1 MISEQTI
8 GARPRTF
15 RQLIRGMG
23 ACVRKAALCALPMSA
38 AAILLVSAAPAV
50 ARGPEAIADLT
61 AEVMDAVVNISAS
74 ESRPAVQRRDVPPP
88 IPGAP
93 FGDLFDEF
101 RKRREQDPQRSPRRS
116 ESAGSG
122 FVIDSSGVIVTN
134 NHVIGDAGDIT
145 VAFTDGTKRKAEVV
159 GRDDKLDLAVL
170 QVKTDKPLTAVKFGD
185 SAKLRIGDWVVAIG
199 NPFGLGGSVTAGI
212 ISAHSRD
219 IEQGPYDDY
228 IQTDAAINRGNSG
241 GPLFNLAGEVVGINT
256 AILSP
261 TGGSVGI
268 GFAVPAELAAP
279 TIAQLREFGE
289 TRRGWLGVRIQSI
302 DEDAAEALGLAK
314 AEGALVASVD
324 DKGPAAEVDIKAG
337 DVIIRYN
344 GKPVKEP
351 RDLSRNVA
359 ATAVGASVDVMLL
372 REGAQRKVSVKL
384 GRLEDSEKADAAKA
398 GDDNSSP
405 SGASAL
411 GLDLSELDEELRQ
424 QYTIGE
430 NVAGVVVIGVEPDS
444 PAADKELVVGD
455 VIVEVAQVP
464 VETPADVTRR
474 IEALRKEDKKSAL
487 LLVVGRDGE
496 TRFVAIRLADE

>member
-1 MISEQTI
+1 MTI
-8 GARPRTF
+8 KETVSVTLRRSGTALGGAG
-15 RQLIRGMG
+15 IR
-23 ACVRKAALCALPMSA
+23 ARNVASRVLPALVVAASVALS
-38 AAILLVSAAPAV
+38 APAM
-50 ARGPEAIADLT
+50 ARGPEAIADL
-61 AEVMDAVVNISAS
+61 ADEVMEAVVNISAS
-74 ESRPAVQRRDVPPP
+74 ESRTVAQRRDVPPP

-101 RKRREQDPQRSPRRS
+101 RKRREQNPPRGPRRS

-122 FVIDSSGVIVTN
+122 FVIDPSGVIVTN
-134 NHVIGDAGDIT
+134 NHVIGEANDIT

-170 QVKTDKPLTAVKFGD
+170 QVKADKPLKAVKFGE
-185 SAKLRIGDWVVAIG
+185 SARLRIGDWVVAIG

-212 ISAHSRD
+212 VSAHSRD

-302 DEDAAEALGLAK
+302 DEDAAEALGLAR
-314 AEGALVASVD
+314 AEGALVAGVD
-324 DKGPAAEVDIKAG
+324 EKGPAAGVDIKAG

-344 GKPVKEP
+344 GKAVKEP

-359 ATAVGASVDVMLL
+359 ATAVGTKVEVTLMRGGKERTASVT
-372 REGAQRKVSVKL
+372 L
-384 GRLEDSEKADAAKA
+384 GRLEDSEKSDTAAA
-398 GDDNSSP
+398 GEESTP
-405 SGASAL
+405 SGVRAL
-411 GLDLSELDEELRQ
+411 GLDLAEIDDELREQ
-424 QYTIGE
+424 HAIRDD
-430 NVAGVVVIGVEPDS
+430 VSGVVVVGVDPDS
-444 PAADKELVVGD
+444 PASDKDIVAGD
-455 VIVEVAQVP
+455 VIIEVAQIPVTTP
-464 VETPADVTRR
+464 VEVERR
-474 IEALRKEDKKSAL
+474 LEALRKEGKKSAL
-487 LLVVGRDGE
+487 LLVAGRDGE
-496 TRFVAIRLADE
+496 TRFVAIRLEGD

>member
-1 MISEQTI
+1 MTTTQILPAS
-8 GARPRTF
+8 ALPPRTGAVRVF
-15 RQLIRGMG
+15 SCLRQ
-23 ACVRKAALCALPMSA
+23 VRRALLP
-38 AAILLVSAAPAV
+38 LLVTMSVAFAVPAA

-74 ESRPAVQRRDVPPP
+74 ETRTVARRRDVPPP

-101 RKRREQDPQRSPRRS
+101 RQRREKEPPRGPRGS

-122 FVIDSSGVIVTN
+122 FVVDPSGIIVTN
-134 NHVIGDAGDIT
+134 SHVIGEANDIT
-145 VAFTDGTKRKAEVV
+145 VVFTDGAKRKAEVV

-170 QVKTDKPLTAVKFGD
+170 RVKADKPLKAVKFGD

-212 ISAHSRD
+212 VSASSRD

-268 GFAVPAELAAP
+268 GFAVPAELAGP
-279 TIAQLREFGE
+279 TVAQLREFGE

-302 DEDAAEALGLAK
+302 DEDAAEALGLPR

-324 DKGPAAEVDIKAG
+324 ESGPATGSDIKAG
-337 DVIIRYN
+337 DVIVRYN
-344 GKPVKEP
+344 GRPVKEP

-359 ATAVGASVDVMLL
+359 ATAVGTKVEVTVL
-372 REGAQRKVSVKL
+372 RDGKERKVSVTL
-384 GRLEDSEKADAAKA
+384 GRLEDSEKSAARDAESAPEA
-398 GDDNSSP
+398 S
-405 SGASAL
+405 SGAKAL
-411 GLDLSELDEELRQ
+411 GLDLSELDDELRQ
-424 QYTIGE
+424 QYSLREGAT
-430 NVAGVVVIGVEPDS
+430 GVVVVGVDPAS
-444 PAADKELVVGD
+444 PASDKDIVAGD

-464 VETPADVTRR
+464 VATAAEVERR
-474 IEALRKEDKKSAL
+474 IEALRKEGKKSAL
-487 LLVVGRDGE
+487 LLVAGRDGE
-496 TRFVAIRLADE
+496 TRFVAIRLAE